1 MKIMEKIKRINLNIV
16 WHTMLAIIF
25 VIFLYVTWWGYYS
38 ITEIVAINIS
48 RTIKIIIWMI
58 PILIV
63 IAFIQ
68 GKEFFKK
75 IPLYYDLI
83 KLFLGIFIFFGVLV
97 ILSAVPYLACGACS
111 ARGPFEGYE
120 DIMTNI
126 LLPIWIFA
134 IIYLVVLKILVLII
148 NLFIKKE
155 IWKK

>member
-1 MKIMEKIKRINLNIV
+1 
-16 WHTMLAIIF
+16 
-25 VIFLYVTWWGYYS
+25 
-38 ITEIVAINIS
+38 
-48 RTIKIIIWMI
+48 MI

-83 KLFLGIFIFFGVLV
+83 KLFLGIFVFFGVLV
-97 ILSAVPYLACGACS
+97 ILSAVPYLACGSCS
-111 ARGPFEGYE
+111 RGPFDGYE

-134 IIYLVVLKILVLII
+134 IIYLVVLKFLVLII
-148 NLFIKKE
+148 KKKWKSLLLMIILVGIVLFFINKFS
-155 IWKK
+155 